1 MSRAAKAP
9 CNVPRGANAPSGDAQ
24 CVPILILGIGNIL
37 LRDEGV
43 GVRVVEALR
52 GRALPDA
59 VELVDGGTGGADLL
73 EVVADRRVVIVV
85 DAAHADARPGTVFR
99 CTAEELV
106 QHRGVQI
113 SAHDIGLLETLR
125 MARHLGCAPQ
135 NVVVFGITPKELT
148 CGLELSQEVAETVPK
163 VVELVLSELQDL

>member
-9 CNVPRGANAPSGDAQ
+9 CDVPRGANAPSDYAQ
-24 CVPILILGIGNIL
+24 RAPILILGIGNIL

-52 GRALPDA
+52 GRALPDT

-85 DAAHADARPGTVFR
+85 DAAHGAGQA
-99 CTAEELV
+99 
-106 QHRGVQI
+106 
-113 SAHDIGLLETLR
+113 
-125 MARHLGCAPQ
+125 
-135 NVVVFGITPKELT
+135 
-148 CGLELSQEVAETVPK
+148 
-163 VVELVLSELQDL
+163 